1 MNPSETPVDSVAVIL
16 RGDALHRKARRWSLI
31 ALTALLLTLPAII
44 FFPRL
49 WSWVITL
56 GSGAFLLAGA
66 AWGLLMA
73 VGPVT
78 ALVCALVALFLRVEA
93 GFAPRSRR
101 RHFGDAMAIT
111 GGLLVSFA
119 PALAALYPPIKALIT
134 GEISFRGPGQ
144 FYTRTEDFYGYWQAV
159 AYWFMGAATLAL
171 FAGLYWKA
179 KWRSRVA
186 ADHA

>member
-16 RGDALHRKARRWSLI
+16 RGDALHRRARRWSLI
-31 ALTALLLTLPAII
+31 AVTALLLTLPAII

-93 GFAPRSRR
+93 GFAPRSRHR
-101 RHFGDAMAIT
+101 RFGDALAIT

-119 PALAALYPPIKALIT
+119 PALAALYPPIKALLT
-134 GEISFRGPGQ
+134 GYIAFRGQGQ
-144 FYTRTEDFYGYWQAV
+144 QYSLLSDPYGFWQAV
-159 AYWFMGAATLAL
+159 AYWLMGAATLAL
-171 FAGLYWKA
+171 LAGFYWKA
-179 KWRSRVA
+179 KWRSRVG